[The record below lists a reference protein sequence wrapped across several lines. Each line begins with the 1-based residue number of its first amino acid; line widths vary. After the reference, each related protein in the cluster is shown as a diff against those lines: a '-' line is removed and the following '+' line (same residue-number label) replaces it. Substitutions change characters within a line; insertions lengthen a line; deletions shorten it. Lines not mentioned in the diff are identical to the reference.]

1 MLTLQV
7 KLSDMQE
14 NKSIHTYRE
23 ILKERILTAAMTDF
37 AARGVRA
44 VKMDDI
50 ATALSISKR
59 TLYEVYENKEDLLF
73 EGIKKYN
80 QIKQDE
86 MRRFAS
92 GNVSVMDIILHSFRL
107 TIEGFKNTSPAFYS
121 DLLRYPK
128 IMKYFEEDKEKTQ
141 GQFLD
146 LLRRGIAEGYF
157 RADVNYELVVCVFDA
172 QHRYVM
178 MSQMYKMYS
187 MEPTR
192 ALRCS
197 MSFSIIASH
206 ESVFPYIYPCR
217 ACRGNSPCA
226 PLDAYVDVRRG
237 GTAARQCA

>member
-1 MLTLQV
+1 M
-7 KLSDMQE
+7 SDMQE
-14 NKSIHTYRE
+14 NKSIPTYRE

-172 QHRYVM
+172 QNRYLL
-178 MSQMYKMYS
+178 MSQLYKLYS
-187 MEPTR
+187 MEEIFYNIIFIS
-192 ALRCS
+192 LRGICTDKG
-197 MSFSIIASH
+197 IK
-206 ESVFPYIYPCR
+206 V
-217 ACRGNSPCA
+217 
-226 PLDAYVDVRRG
+226 LDEFLHN
-237 GTAARQCA
+237 CKS

>member
-1 MLTLQV
+1 MQV

-14 NKSIHTYRE
+14 NKSIPTYRE
-23 ILKERILTAAMTDF
+23 ILKERILKAAMTDF

-187 MEPTR
+187 MEEIFYNIIFIS
-192 ALRCS
+192 LRGICTDKG
-197 MSFSIIASH
+197 IK
-206 ESVFPYIYPCR
+206 V
-217 ACRGNSPCA
+217 
-226 PLDAYVDVRRG
+226 LDEFLHN
-237 GTAARQCA
+237 CKS